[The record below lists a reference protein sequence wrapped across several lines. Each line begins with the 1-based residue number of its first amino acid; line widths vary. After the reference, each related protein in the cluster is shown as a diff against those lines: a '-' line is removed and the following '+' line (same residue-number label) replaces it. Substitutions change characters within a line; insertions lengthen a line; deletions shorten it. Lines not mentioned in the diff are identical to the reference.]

1 MKKAIIAIDQGTSSS
16 RAVLFDLDFS
26 IIHIEQKEITTTYP
40 TNGWVEQDANEIWN
54 KTLSVTKDIIS
65 FAKEKNIQVIS
76 IGITNQRETIIAWN
90 KITGEPLYKAI
101 IWQDRRTKDTC
112 DNLIKNGLTEN
123 INAKTGLLIDP
134 YFSATKIS
142 WILENI
148 DNAKKLSLNGK
159 LAVGTID
166 SFLLFKLTEGKSFY
180 TDATNAS
187 RTSLYNIHENKWDE
201 DLLDIFKIP
210 INILPEVTD
219 NIFDYGNTSKKIVDY
234 NIPINAMIGDQ
245 QAAAIG
251 QNCLKSGDIKATFGT
266 GCFILLNTGDTA
278 LISKNKLLSTIAYK
292 IKNNTSYALEG
303 SIFVSGASMK
313 WLKDELGIIKD
324 VNDSQLLAS
333 TIKNNNGVYFVPAF
347 TGLGAPHW
355 KSDARG
361 TIVGLTTS
369 SGKAEIVRAAL
380 EAVAY
385 QSVDLFD
392 AMTLDGQKP
401 NILRVDGAMSNNDWL
416 IQFLSNISK
425 TKIERSYNT
434 ETTSQGA
441 AILSSIGSGL
451 LNSLEDSSKF
461 WKLNKSFNP
470 KMESSEIKNYRNGWN
485 KAIKQTTI

>member
-26 IIHIEQKEITTTYP
+26 IIHIEQKEITTKYP
-40 TNGWVEQDANEIWN
+40 ANGWVEQDANEIWN

-65 FAKEKNIQVIS
+65 FAKEKNIKIIS

-187 RTSLYNIHENKWDE
+187 RTSLYNIHENKWDK

-278 LISKNKLLSTIAYK
+278 LISKNKLLTTIAYK
-292 IKNNTSYALEG
+292 INNNTSYALEG

-369 SGKAEIVRAAL
+369 SGRAEIVRAAL

>member
-26 IIHIEQKEITTTYP
+26 IIHIEQKEINTTY
-40 TNGWVEQDANEIWN
+40 TKNGWVEQDANEIWY
-54 KTLSVTKDIIS
+54 KTLSVTKNIIS
-65 FAKEKNIQVIS
+65 FAKEKYIKVIS

-90 KITGEPLYKAI
+90 KETGEPLYNAI
-101 IWQDRRTKDTC
+101 IWQDRRTKDIC
-112 DNLIKNGLTEN
+112 DNLIKNGLTKI

-142 WILENI
+142 WILDNI
-148 DNAKKLSLNGK
+148 DNAKKLSLEGK
-159 LAVGTID
+159 LAVGTIE
-166 SFLLFKLTEGKSFY
+166 SFLLFKLTNGKSFY

-187 RTSLYNIHENKWDE
+187 RTSLYNIHENKWDN
-201 DLLDIFKIP
+201 DLLDIYKIP

-219 NIFDYGNTSKKIVDY
+219 NIFDYGNTSKNIIDY

-251 QNCLKSGDIKATFGT
+251 QNCIKPGDIKATFGT
-266 GCFILLNTGDTA
+266 GCFILSNTGDIAIT
-278 LISKNKLLSTIAYK
+278 SKHKLLSTIAFK
-292 IKNNTSYALEG
+292 INNKTSYALEG
-303 SIFVSGASMK
+303 SIFISGASIK
-313 WLKDELGIIKD
+313 WLKDELGLIKN
-324 VNDSQLLAS
+324 VNDSQSLAS
-333 TIKNNNGVYFVPAF
+333 SIKDNNGVYFVPAF

-355 KSDARG
+355 RPDARG
-361 TIVGLTTS
+361 TIVGLTAS
-369 SGKAEIVRAAL
+369 SGKAEIVRASL

-416 IQFLSNISK
+416 IQFLSNISD
-425 TKIERSYNT
+425 TKIEKSYNT

-451 LNSLEDSSKF
+451 ITSLENSSKF
-461 WKLNKSFNP
+461 WKLNKSFFP
-470 KMESSEIKNYRNGWN
+470 KMKSKEIKNYRNGWN
-485 KAIKQTTI
+485 KAIKQTII

>member
-26 IIHIEQKEITTTYP
+26 IIHIEQKDITTTYP
-40 TNGWVEQDANEIWN
+40 SNGWVEQDANEIWN
-54 KTLSVTKDIIS
+54 KTLSVTKDIIF
-65 FAKEKNIQVIS
+65 FAKEKNIKIIS

-90 KITGEPLYKAI
+90 KITGEPLYNAI

-112 DNLIKNGLTEN
+112 DNLIKKGLTEK

-142 WILENI
+142 WILKNI

-166 SFLLFKLTEGKSFY
+166 SFLLFKLTDGKSFY

-187 RTSLYNIHENKWDE
+187 RTSLYNIHENKWDD

-219 NIFDYGNTSKKIVDY
+219 NIFDYGNTNKNLVDY

-303 SIFVSGASMK
+303 SIFISGASMK
-313 WLKDELGIIKD
+313 WLKDELGIIKN

-361 TIVGLTTS
+361 TIVGLTAS

-416 IQFLSNISK
+416 IQFLSSISK
-425 TKIERSYNT
+425 TKIERSYNS

-441 AILSSIGSGL
+441 AILSSIGSGIL
-451 LNSLEDSSKF
+451 SSLEDSSKF

-470 KMESSEIKNYRNGWN
+470 KMETSEIKNYRNGWN

>member
-26 IIHIEQKEITTTYP
+26 IIHIEQKEINTTYP
-40 TNGWVEQDANEIWN
+40 KNGWVEQDANEIWN
-54 KTLSVTKDIIS
+54 KTLSVTKNIIS
-65 FAKEKNIQVIS
+65 FAKEKYIKVIS

-90 KITGEPLYKAI
+90 KETGEPLYNAI
-101 IWQDRRTKDTC
+101 IWQDRRTKDIC
-112 DNLIKNGLTEN
+112 DNLIKNGLTKI

-142 WILENI
+142 WILDNI
-148 DNAKKLSLNGK
+148 DNAKKLSLEGK
-159 LAVGTID
+159 LAVGTIE
-166 SFLLFKLTEGKSFY
+166 SFLLFKLTNGKSFY

-187 RTSLYNIHENKWDE
+187 RTSLYNIHENKWDN
-201 DLLDIFKIP
+201 DLLDIYKIP

-219 NIFDYGNTSKKIVDY
+219 NIFDYGNTSKHIIDY

-251 QNCLKSGDIKATFGT
+251 QNCIKPGDIKATFGT
-266 GCFILLNTGDTA
+266 GCFILSNTGDIAIT
-278 LISKNKLLSTIAYK
+278 SKHKLLSTIAFK
-292 IKNNTSYALEG
+292 INNKTSYALEG
-303 SIFVSGASMK
+303 SIFISGASIK
-313 WLKDELGIIKD
+313 WLKDELGLIKN
-324 VNDSQLLAS
+324 VNDSQSLAS
-333 TIKNNNGVYFVPAF
+333 SIKDNNGVYFVPAF

-355 KSDARG
+355 RPDARG
-361 TIVGLTTS
+361 TIVGLTAS
-369 SGKAEIVRAAL
+369 SGKAEIVRASL

-416 IQFLSNISK
+416 IQFLSNISD
-425 TKIERSYNT
+425 TKIEKSYNT

-451 LNSLEDSSKF
+451 ITSLENSSKF
-461 WKLNKSFNP
+461 WKLNKSFFP
-470 KMESSEIKNYRNGWN
+470 KMKSKEIKNYRNGWN
-485 KAIKQTTI
+485 KAIKQTII

>member
-26 IIHIEQKEITTTYP
+26 IIHIEQKEINTTYP
-40 TNGWVEQDANEIWN
+40 KNGWVEQDANEIWN
-54 KTLSVTKDIIS
+54 KTLSVTKNIIS
-65 FAKEKNIQVIS
+65 FAKEKHIKILS

-90 KITGEPLYKAI
+90 KETGEPLYNAI
-101 IWQDRRTKDTC
+101 IWQDRRTKDIC
-112 DNLIKNGLTEN
+112 DNLIKNGLTKI

-142 WILENI
+142 WILDNI
-148 DNAKKLSLNGK
+148 DNAKKLSLGGK
-159 LAVGTID
+159 LAVGTIE
-166 SFLLFKLTEGKSFY
+166 SFLLFKLTNGKSFY

-187 RTSLYNIHENKWDE
+187 RTSLYNIHENKWDN
-201 DLLDIFKIP
+201 DLLDIYKIP

-219 NIFDYGNTSKKIVDY
+219 NIFDYGNTSKHIIDY

-251 QNCLKSGDIKATFGT
+251 QNCIKPGDIKATFGT
-266 GCFILLNTGDTA
+266 GCFILSNTGDIAIT
-278 LISKNKLLSTIAYK
+278 SKHKLLSTIAFK
-292 IKNNTSYALEG
+292 INNKTSYALEG
-303 SIFVSGASMK
+303 SIFISGASIK
-313 WLKDELGIIKD
+313 WLKDELGLIKN
-324 VNDSQLLAS
+324 VNDSQSLAS
-333 TIKNNNGVYFVPAF
+333 SIKDNNGVYFVPAF

-355 KSDARG
+355 RPDARG
-361 TIVGLTTS
+361 TIVGLTAS
-369 SGKAEIVRAAL
+369 SGKAEIVRASL

-416 IQFLSNISK
+416 IQFLSNISD
-425 TKIERSYNT
+425 TKIEKSYNT

-451 LNSLEDSSKF
+451 ITSLENSSKF
-461 WKLNKSFNP
+461 WKLNKSFFP
-470 KMESSEIKNYRNGWN
+470 KMKSKEIKNYRNGWN
-485 KAIKQTTI
+485 KAIKQTII

>member
-26 IIHIEQKEITTTYP
+26 IIHIEQKEINTTYP
-40 TNGWVEQDANEIWN
+40 KNGWVEQDANEIWN
-54 KTLSVTKDIIS
+54 KTLSVTKNIIS
-65 FAKEKNIQVIS
+65 FAKEKYIKVIS

-90 KITGEPLYKAI
+90 KETGEPLYNAI
-101 IWQDRRTKDTC
+101 IWQDRRTKDIC
-112 DNLIKNGLTEN
+112 DNLIKNGLTKI

-142 WILENI
+142 WILDNI
-148 DNAKKLSLNGK
+148 DNAKKLSLGGK
-159 LAVGTID
+159 LAVGTIE
-166 SFLLFKLTEGKSFY
+166 SFLLFKLTNGKSFY

-187 RTSLYNIHENKWDE
+187 RTSLYNIHENKWDN
-201 DLLDIFKIP
+201 DLLDIYKIP

-219 NIFDYGNTSKKIVDY
+219 NIFDYGNTSKHIIDY

-251 QNCLKSGDIKATFGT
+251 QNCIKPGDIKATFGT
-266 GCFILLNTGDTA
+266 GCFILSNTGDIAIT
-278 LISKNKLLSTIAYK
+278 SKHKLLSTIAFK
-292 IKNNTSYALEG
+292 INNKTSYALEG
-303 SIFVSGASMK
+303 SIFISGASIK
-313 WLKDELGIIKD
+313 WLKDELGLIKN
-324 VNDSQLLAS
+324 VNDSQSLAS
-333 TIKNNNGVYFVPAF
+333 SIKDNNGVYFVPAF

-355 KSDARG
+355 RPDARG
-361 TIVGLTTS
+361 TIVGLTAS
-369 SGKAEIVRAAL
+369 SGKAEIVRASL

-416 IQFLSNISK
+416 IQFLSNISD
-425 TKIERSYNT
+425 TKIEKSYNT

-451 LNSLEDSSKF
+451 ITSLENSSKF
-461 WKLNKSFNP
+461 WKLNKSFFP
-470 KMESSEIKNYRNGWN
+470 KMKSKEIKNYRNGWN
-485 KAIKQTTI
+485 KAIKQTII

>member
-65 FAKEKNIQVIS
+65 FAKEKNIKIIS
-76 IGITNQRETIIAWN
+76 IGITNQRESVIAWN

-187 RTSLYNIHENKWDE
+187 RTSLYNIHENKWDK

-278 LISKNKLLSTIAYK
+278 LISKNKLLTTIAYK
-292 IKNNTSYALEG
+292 INNNTSYALEG